1 MRDGLEVPVFDD
13 VREAARRLDGW
24 AVRTPLLN
32 NPALDAALGGRVLI
46 KPEVLQ
52 RTGSFK
58 FRGAFNALS
67 RLSDAQKARG
77 VVAFSS
83 GNHAQG
89 VAEAARLLGIR
100 ARIVMPH
107 DAPAV
112 KAEGVRT
119 RGAEVIGYDRETED
133 REQICT
139 RLAQETGAAIIPS
152 FDHPDI
158 IAGQGTCGLEIF
170 EDLAARGEVLE
181 NLQPA
186 RALSGDD
193 VGMVEG
199 GNDRRAGLLREAGA
213 DLLAILGF
221 PVIADHLC
229 AARAHPF
236 GLHRRRVVRHHDA
249 RADAEQPRRLRDA
262 LGVIAGRERDDAP
275 GLLRIGQPRERIECA
290 AELERAGALQDLRLD
305 QHASAERRVER
316 RIVQQRRAH
325 RPTVEAARGLP
336 HVVEYRHLEAIA
348 HGFHVSTGI
357 LAFCR
362 GHFIRQKDCAK
373 RRRRF

>member
-13 VREAARRLDGW
+13 VEQAARRLDGW

-46 KPEVLQ
+46 KPEILQ

-67 RLSDAQKARG
+67 RLSDAQKTRG

-89 VAEAARLLGIR
+89 VAEAAKLLGIR

-170 EDLAARGEVLE
+170 QDLAARGERADQLICCVGGGGLIAGINLAAEALSPDTRIYGAEPEGFDDHARSLASGERQSNIRKGGSVQDALLSEAPGRLTFAINRPRLAGIGVVGDAEAMGAVRYAFSVLKLVAE
-181 NLQPA
+181 PGGATALA
-186 RALSGDD
+186 AALSGKIDCKGRTT
-193 VGMVEG
+193 VIVITG
-199 GNDRRAGLLREAGA
+199 GNVDPALFAK
-213 DLLAILGF
+213 AIG
-221 PVIADHLC
+221 
-229 AARAHPF
+229 
-236 GLHRRRVVRHHDA
+236 
-249 RADAEQPRRLRDA
+249 
-262 LGVIAGRERDDAP
+262 
-275 GLLRIGQPRERIECA
+275 
-290 AELERAGALQDLRLD
+290 
-305 QHASAERRVER
+305 
-316 RIVQQRRAH
+316 
-325 RPTVEAARGLP
+325 
-336 HVVEYRHLEAIA
+336 
-348 HGFHVSTGI
+348 
-357 LAFCR
+357 
-362 GHFIRQKDCAK
+362 
-373 RRRRF
+373 